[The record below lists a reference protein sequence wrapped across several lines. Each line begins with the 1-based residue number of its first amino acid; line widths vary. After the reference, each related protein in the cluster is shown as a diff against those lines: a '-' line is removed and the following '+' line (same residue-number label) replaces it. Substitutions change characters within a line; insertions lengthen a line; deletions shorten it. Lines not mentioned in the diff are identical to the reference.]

1 MPALKGLGYGM
12 LVIMFLVSIYYNMI
26 IAWTIYYTFAGF
38 TSQLPWQYCGNDY
51 NSPTCFSKEMAEN
64 CTEASSGLVTYYNNT
79 CTRVAEICNDYG
91 MQHAASNFDSHNF
104 TMCTNG
110 THDFPLEKVLVLLLI
125 VLSIDIL
132 ELNDLL
138 SAKVYTRRSPSE
150 DYFERVVLGYEEDT
164 SWENY
169 GSLRWELVLC
179 LLLAWVIVGL
189 SLIKGVKSSGKV
201 VYFTALFPY
210 LGTTNCFEIS

>member
-1 MPALKGLGYGM
+1 MDL
-12 LVIMFLVSIYYNMI
+12 
-26 IAWTIYYTFAGF
+26 T
-38 TSQLPWQYCGNDY
+38 TSPWKRYCYSHVVGSVQICAN
-51 NSPTCFSKEMAEN
+51 
-64 CTEASSGLVTYYNNT
+64 TY
-79 CTRVAEICNDYG
+79 
-91 MQHAASNFDSHNF
+91 
-104 TMCTNG
+104 
-110 THDFPLEKVLVLLLI
+110 
-125 VLSIDIL
+125 
-132 ELNDLL
+132 LL

-150 DYFERVVLGYEEDT
+150 DYFERVVLGYHEDT

-210 LGTTNCFEIS
+210 LGNTNCDERWCDSI